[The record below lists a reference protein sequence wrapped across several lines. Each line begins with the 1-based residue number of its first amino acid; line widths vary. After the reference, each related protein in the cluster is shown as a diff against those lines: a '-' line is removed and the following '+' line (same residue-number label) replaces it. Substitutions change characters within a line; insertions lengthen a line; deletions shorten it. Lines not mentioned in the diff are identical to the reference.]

1 MSEGRIIG
9 YLTYKDFAKK
19 YGIRLTTS
27 TTKRRKT
34 MKELATQ
41 IYNYEK
47 KHNITNGLY
56 F

>member
-27 TTKRRKT
+27 TTKRKKT

-47 KHNITNGLY
+47 NHNIKNGLY

>member
-27 TTKRRKT
+27 TTKR
-34 MKELATQ
+34 KENNEGAGHT
-41 IYNYEK
+41 
-47 KHNITNGLY
+47 NI
-56 F
+56 

>member
-9 YLTYKDFAKK
+9 YLTYKEFAKK

-34 MKELATQ
+34 MKELATR
-41 IYNYEK
+41 EVK
-47 KHNITNGLY
+47 PL
-56 F
+56 